1 MIRNL
6 TEWVFTLKEGAA
18 ASLLLLRTGHHISY
32 QVSNNK
38 LHLGSVLGKPITM
51 LVGKQAVLE
60 ILIEV
65 LKS

>member
-6 TEWVFTLKEGAA
+6 TESVFTLKEGAA
-18 ASLLLLRTGHHISY
+18 ALLLLLRTGHHISY
-32 QVSNNK
+32 QVSNK
-38 LHLGSVLGKPITM
+38 LHLGSILGKPITM
-51 LVGKQAVLE
+51 LVEKQAVLE